1 MFWFPYFQA
10 YFHISKHIST
20 FQRKFPHFQE
30 DFLRDSKSIPG
41 KVFKS
46 ANIWPAVS
54 FDPKSVNAWYQRKLS
69 QRIPLQCLQKHNF
82 LFSLPSLKGFR
93 LDRCALE
100 KGVGQSFSAKLPTQ
114 NVPPCM
120 PMRPLNPCYFQQI
133 QGKNWNISKSANIV
147 DTLKLCCF
155 SFHGKGLEI
164 FEPWKNLWF
173 LSQELQTAWLPPSK
187 SFLSKIS
194 KVWPR
199 HQRVLKGERW
209 INAKRF
215 NQIGGISSL
224 CHWWPW
230 WTKCYLCNSRATL
243 TIGMRMMRFILQC
256 P

>member
-10 YFHISKHIST
+10 YFHISKHISI
-20 FQRKFPHFQE
+20 FPSIFPHFKAN
-30 DFLRDSKSIPG
+30 FHISKKISWEIQRAPLG
-41 KVFKS
+41 RFS
-46 ANIWPAVS
+46 SQLNIWPAMS

-69 QRIPLQCLQKHNF
+69 QRTPLQCLQKHNF

-164 FEPWKNLWF
+164 FETWKNLWF
-173 LSQELQTAWLPPSK
+173 LS
-187 SFLSKIS
+187 
-194 KVWPR
+194 
-199 HQRVLKGERW
+199 
-209 INAKRF
+209 
-215 NQIGGISSL
+215 
-224 CHWWPW
+224 
-230 WTKCYLCNSRATL
+230 
-243 TIGMRMMRFILQC
+243 
-256 P
+256 

>member
-1 MFWFPYFQA
+1 MIGVENIFLRWNRWWASRKYNIHGDRINSGRCKVRLRKAIMVWSPACRYLWQVMEAFPGKPHNVLISIFPSIFPYFQA

-20 FQRKFPHFQE
+20 FQSKFPHFQE

-69 QRIPLQCLQKHNF
+69 QRTPLQCLQKHNF

-133 QGKNWNISKSANIV
+133 LGKNWNI
-147 DTLKLCCF
+147 
-155 SFHGKGLEI
+155 LEI
-164 FEPWKNLWF
+164 CKYCWHVETLLFFLPWERIRDIWNLK
-173 LSQELQTAWLPPSK
+173 K
-187 SFLSKIS
+187 SVIF
-194 KVWPR
+194 
-199 HQRVLKGERW
+199 VLGVADGV
-209 INAKRF
+209 ITP
-215 NQIGGISSL
+215 Q
-224 CHWWPW
+224 
-230 WTKCYLCNSRATL
+230 
-243 TIGMRMMRFILQC
+243 
-256 P
+256 

>member
-1 MFWFPYFQA
+1 MSLPVTSNGSFSRKTTQCSDFQA

-69 QRIPLQCLQKHNF
+69 QRTPLQCLQKHNF

-164 FEPWKNLWF
+164 FKPWKSVIF
-173 LSQELQTAWLPPSK
+173 VPGVADGVITPQ
-187 SFLSKIS
+187 
-194 KVWPR
+194 
-199 HQRVLKGERW
+199 
-209 INAKRF
+209 
-215 NQIGGISSL
+215 
-224 CHWWPW
+224 
-230 WTKCYLCNSRATL
+230 
-243 TIGMRMMRFILQC
+243 
-256 P
+256 